1 MSTFYNAKVVKIQRE
16 TEDAVSVYFEVAP
29 EFKKEFDYKPG
40 QYITIEEEI
49 NGETVRRAYSL
60 CTSPFTDSIPAVTVK
75 RVDAGRM
82 SNWVN
87 SSLKEGANIQILAPE
102 GRFIPSIDANAK
114 KHYFLFAGGSG
125 ITPNMSIL
133 KSVLTQEPNS
143 VVTLIY
149 ANRNKKTVIF
159 KDQLEA
165 LASQYGSRLEIVHV
179 YDSPGLFSSAPKG
192 PIKPELAAK
201 LFTKHRRAGYT
212 AEAFICGP
220 GGMMDAVKDG
230 LKNCSIPDDAVH
242 VEYFIAP
249 TSKGQTNE
257 VAPEST
263 ATTSF
268 TETEVEMKL
277 NGDVHTFYVGTRKT
291 ILSGAQDAGLDPP
304 YSCEAGI
311 CSTCMAKVTEGS
323 VKMIENN
330 ILTKKEIDAG
340 FVLTCQA
347 ICTSP
352 KVKVEFFE

>member
-1 MSTFYNAKVVKIQRE
+1 MSTFYTAKVVKIQKE
-16 TEDAVSVYFEVAP
+16 TDDAVSVYFEVGT
-29 EFKKEFDYKPG
+29 EFKEQFNYKPG
-40 QYITIEEEI
+40 QYITIEQEI

-60 CTSPFTDSIPAVTVK
+60 CTSPFTNDIPAVTVK
-75 RVDAGRM
+75 RVEGGKM

-87 SSLKEGANIQILAPE
+87 STLKEGDSIQILAPE
-102 GRFIPSIDANAK
+102 GRFIPTIDANAK

-133 KSVLTQEPNS
+133 KSILTQEPNS
-143 VVTLIY
+143 FVTLIY

-159 KDQLEA
+159 KDELDS
-165 LASQYGSRLEIVHV
+165 LVSKYGNRLEVVHV
-179 YDSPGLFSSAPKG
+179 YDSAGLFSSGPKG
-192 PIKPELAAK
+192 PIKADLAAK
-201 LFTKHRRAGYT
+201 LFTKHRKAGYT

-220 GGMMDAVKDG
+220 AGMMDAVKDG
-230 LKNCSIPDDAVH
+230 LKNCSIAEDAIH
-242 VEYFIAP
+242 IEYFIAP
-249 TSKGQTNE
+249 TSNNQAKQE
-257 VAPEST
+257 VPAAT
-263 ATTSF
+263 ASF
-268 TETEVEMKL
+268 SETEVEMKL
-277 NGDVHTFYVGTRKT
+277 NGEVHTFTVGTRKT
-291 ILSGAQDAGLDPP
+291 LLAGAQDAGIDPP

-330 ILTKKEIDAG
+330 ILTKREVDAG

>member
-16 TEDAVSVYFEVAP
+16 TDDAVSVYFEVAP
-29 EFKKEFDYKPG
+29 EFKSEFNYKPG
-40 QYITIEEEI
+40 QYITIEQEI

-60 CTSPFTDSIPAVTVK
+60 CTSPFTDTIPAVTVK
-75 RVDAGRM
+75 RVDGGIM

-87 SSLKEGANIQILAPE
+87 SSLKEGTNIQILAPE
-102 GRFIPSIDANAK
+102 GRFTPTLDPNAK

-165 LASQYGSRLEIVHV
+165 LVSQYGSRLEIVHV
-179 YDSPGLFSSAPKG
+179 YDSPGLFSSTPKG
-192 PIKPELAAK
+192 PIKADLAAK

-230 LKNCSIPDDAVH
+230 LKNCSIADDAVH

-249 TSKGQTNE
+249 TSNNQANNNV
-257 VAPEST
+257 VATPTESV
-263 ATTSF
+263 

-277 NGDVHTFYVGTRKT
+277 NGELHTFYVGPRKT
-291 ILSGAQDAGLDPP
+291 ILAGAQDAGLDPP

-330 ILTKKEIDAG
+330 ILTKKEVDAG